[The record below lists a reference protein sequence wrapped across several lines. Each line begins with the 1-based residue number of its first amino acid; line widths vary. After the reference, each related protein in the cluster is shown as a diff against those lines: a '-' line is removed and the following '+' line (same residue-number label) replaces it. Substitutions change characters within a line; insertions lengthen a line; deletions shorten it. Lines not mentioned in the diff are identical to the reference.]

1 MIIKR
6 GDGEE
11 FGVGMERKKGK
22 KRERG
27 EMNDIGGLKT
37 DGIFYFQLL
46 YTKERRISDFSEY
59 QFLAFL

>member
-37 DGIFYFQLL
+37 DGMFSFQLL